1 MERTGG
7 SGTHWTSCRGGDVK
21 ILDSVFEG
29 QGDDGVN
36 IPSRYWEM
44 RALSADRLQ
53 LQPGEALYLG
63 ANEPHAY
70 IAGECAEAMATSD
83 NVVRAGW
90 CARRSPRTQR
100 GRA

>member
-1 MERTGG
+1 MF
-7 SGTHWTSCRGGDVK
+7 H
-21 ILDSVFEG
+21 F
-29 QGDDGVN
+29 QPPGVYLLN
-36 IPSRYWEM
+36 YIV
-44 RALSADRLQ
+44 